1 MANAPEGIRGNLMK
15 QKSRLDN
22 EKGSVMVLA
31 VVLLVLLTIL
41 GIAVLTSSS
50 IDTQIAGNELQ
61 HKLAFYAAESATAYV
76 AWSPDLYGPD
86 NITPGTSHYFPNDT
100 TSPYVPELAPVGT
113 RRNVDA
119 AGTQS
124 FDGQVTYSSPSSLPR
139 GSGYSVGT
147 FRAHQY
153 QMTCN
158 GYSSNNASQNLII
171 GFFRIGF

>member
-1 MANAPEGIRGNLMK
+1 MK
-15 QKSRLDN
+15 QQFQLKN
-22 EKGSVMVLA
+22 EKGSVTVLA
-31 VVLLVLLTIL
+31 VVLLMLLTLL
-41 GIAVLTSSS
+41 GMAVISTSS
-50 IDTQIAGNELQ
+50 IETQIAGNEMR
-61 HKLAFYAAESATAYV
+61 HNLAFYAADSAAAYV
-76 AWSPDLYGPD
+76 AWHPDLYGPD